1 MLGQEYTCGAT
12 RLDAD
17 QRPLLHT
24 VICRFFDYGAT
35 GSGFPTCV
43 RSGRPPKSIQPC
55 ISCRASTGPP
65 LSLRKGTRLTYPSSS
80 VCKDIFAWSAPAV
93 KENVSVCN
101 CFQKSIYIQ
110 LRFPAGKKDIQR
122 CPFMQIR

>member
-43 RSGRPPKSIQPC
+43 RSGRPPKSIQLC
-55 ISCRASTGPP
+55 ISCRALTVHS
-65 LSLRKGTRLTYPSSS
+65 SLIRKRDRTY
-80 VCKDIFAWSAPAV
+80 
-93 KENVSVCN
+93 
-101 CFQKSIYIQ
+101 
-110 LRFPAGKKDIQR
+110 L
-122 CPFMQIR
+122 PFFIGL